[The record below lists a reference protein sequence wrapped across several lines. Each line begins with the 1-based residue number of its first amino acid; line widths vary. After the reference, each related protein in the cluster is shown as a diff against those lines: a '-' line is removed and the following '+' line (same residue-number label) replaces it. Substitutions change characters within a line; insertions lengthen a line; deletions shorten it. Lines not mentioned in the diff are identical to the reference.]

1 MSERSV
7 ADPRLF
13 AADYCLSGP
22 VRTLVHRFGPP
33 GHVTERE
40 VAFRPTGEV
49 SSAREATVLP
59 RGGSRRSKVEFIY
72 GPDARLSEL
81 VRMGEGGVPCRT
93 RYNYDDRGRLVRVW
107 ADRAE
112 HSAITQTIEFRPDGA
127 ASRHDILPALAPG
140 VHVSHIVPNGR
151 MGYSAP
157 GITEIRTEYD
167 PSGIP
172 HWSVMLAPPPHR
184 SFGVLSRYQG
194 PEARLVEEF
203 RAELRAADLPAP
215 GSDWRWPGAQILAR
229 LRREDAISSA
239 KYEYDAAHRCVHRVV
254 NLGPLLV
261 EEMWTEFDSQGNPV
275 LERTRSAEGPETLI
289 RTEYEYETSGN
300 WVRKVARSEPAEGQA
315 AFVSEE
321 ERTITYY

>member
-22 VRTLVHRFGPP
+22 VRTLVHRFGPT

-49 SSAREATVLP
+49 SSAREATALP
-59 RGGSRRSKVEFIY
+59 RGGSRRSSVEYVY
-72 GPDARLSEL
+72 GPDAKLRER
-81 VRMGEGGVPCRT
+81 VRTSEGGVPRRT
-93 RYNYDDRGRLVRVW
+93 RYEYDDRGRLVRVW
-107 ADRAE
+107 ADHAGR
-112 HSAITQTIEFRPDGA
+112 SAITQTVEFRPDGA

-140 VHVSHIVPNGR
+140 VRVSHIVPNGR

-184 SFGVLSRYQG
+184 SFSVLSRYQG
-194 PEARLVEEF
+194 PEALLVEEF

-215 GSDWRWPGAQILAR
+215 GSDWRWPGAQISAR

-261 EEMWTEFDSQGNPV
+261 EETWTEFDSQGNPV
-275 LERTRSAEGPETLI
+275 LERTRSEEGPETLV
-289 RTEYEYETSGN
+289 RTEYGYDPSGN
-300 WVRKVARSEPAEGQA
+300 WVRKVARQERPGGEA
-315 AFVSEE
+315 AFVSGE